1 MDHQPTSVTQPVRAT
16 RAMLLGGQ
24 NALVESFSAIAEAL
38 TGGGDLETVLQCI
51 AEESLHLLHATSA
64 RVRMPD
70 ATGTQLLLA
79 ALADDEEAALRLPPP
94 DSISYLH
101 TDSIAGKAFR
111 TNQIHVARGAPR
123 RGVPEEQYVLH
134 CTVPLTTRNRTL
146 GVLTIWRA
154 TEELF
159 TEDEVAIVRIFGNA
173 AALAI
178 EQVRLLTEE
187 RDRTR
192 RMETLTEVAR
202 IISAATERDALYEAV
217 YAQCVRLFGV
227 EHFYIARTTPNGQ
240 VVPVLWYSYARRLHD
255 QESAPLLPSLGQC
268 VVEENTPINTADA
281 GAEYQRRGLP
291 IPPGDQ
297 RDDLVPTYHLPWM
310 GVPIREGERASG
322 VIATNGRPTPYTDEE
337 CTVLLA
343 IAGQL
348 GVAIRNIDLLEAQ
361 RARAERMETLTEVS
375 RAISASTDLST
386 LYEAVRQECGRL
398 FSVES
403 FYIAHVRETTGEVVP
418 DLWYSRGE
426 RLHAMEG
433 EPLEGGLSPVV
444 AATRQP
450 LVTDD
455 YIAECQR
462 RGMTIYYPTDP
473 NDVGDAW
480 MGVPLLAGQ
489 TLLGVMVI
497 NGKRAPYS
505 ADEREAF
512 IAIAN
517 QVTVALTNARLLQ
530 EKEARATRMAAL
542 ADVSRAISAVTD
554 PDELYDVV
562 YHECSRLLPM
572 TNSRICRILPDT
584 GEVIAECYF
593 RDGVRVRALEGR
605 VLRGGLSPVIR
616 DTGQPMMTNDYA
628 AELVRRGM
636 ALVDT
641 PLPPANSSWLG
652 VPVIQ
657 GDEVYGIISLNTT
670 TRRLTTEDRDTLFA
684 IANQVGVAMANAR
697 LIARERTRATRMATL
712 TEIARSISAT
722 TDRETLYNAV
732 YEQCARLF
740 SVEHLRIART
750 HNAPETLIPEFWYVN
765 GIRHHGLEGKPMPF
779 GLSYVVSETRRPFS
793 TDDYQAECAARGIPA
808 SDPSHAHTPPGAKA
822 WLGAPLLAG
831 DALLGVIAIYGKLGA
846 YTPDE
851 EEAFVA
857 IVNQVSV
864 ALQNVE
870 LIEQE
875 RSRVERFAI
884 LNDMSRAMSA
894 VLDMDELLRVIQRET
909 PRLFPSQSLLAA
921 YWDDDRTRFHEQSR
935 NEGVKTLPF
944 MDVMEQRSLT
954 RTVVETGEPLVIR
967 EYEDEMQRRGRPL
980 RVLPYV
986 TFPTGW
992 VGIPLRTKE
1001 RTIGIIAAFV
1011 KREDLTDASVR
1022 ILELI
1027 ARQAAIA
1034 MENARLLERERLRAE
1049 RLAILNDIS
1058 RTISAV
1064 LDLEPLL
1071 GTIARECM
1079 RLVDLQ
1085 FPLIGYRAS
1094 ARGWITATGATA
1106 TIGHHNGEAGIGP
1119 LAAIVLESRTPLF
1132 VADYETACR
1141 ERGLTPSARPGMER
1155 SLGWI
1160 GVPMIVGTHVVG
1172 VLAGFIHAE
1181 HATAENTQL
1190 LSIMANQASI
1200 AIENARLYHDAQEL
1214 GVVEERNR
1222 LAREIH
1228 DTIAQGLTATTYQ
1241 LELADTFL
1249 AMEPPKL
1256 DRAREKLHRSLELT
1270 RANLDEARRSVM
1282 DLRAAHL
1289 QNATLIEA
1297 FERLAETFTN
1307 DSGVTVT
1314 VAAAEDFPT
1323 LPSPVSAGL
1332 YRIGQ
1337 EALANI
1343 TKHAQAT
1350 LVAFRLDIEADAVA
1364 LTIHDNG
1371 IGFDPEIVA
1380 TQRTAR
1386 GTAGGFGLIGIRERA
1401 QLMGG
1406 TSDIWSDVGAGTQI
1420 VVRVP
1425 IQLYTDA
1432 QSTARNTM
1440 GVTKQ

>member
-1 MDHQPTSVTQPVRAT
+1 MEREPTIISHPGHDARTMPP
-16 RAMLLGGQ
+16 GGQ
-24 NALVESFSAIAEAL
+24 SALLDSFSAIAEAL
-38 TGGGDLETVLQCI
+38 TGGGDLATVLQCI
-51 AEESLHLLHATSA
+51 AEESLRLLHATSA

-70 ATGTQLLLA
+70 VTGTQLLLA
-79 ALADDEEAALRLPPP
+79 ALADDEQSAIRLPPP
-94 DSISYLH
+94 DPVSYLR
-101 TDSIAGKAFR
+101 TDAIAGKAFR
-111 TNQIHVARGAPR
+111 TNQIYVARGAPR
-123 RGVPEEQYVLH
+123 RGVPEEQYALH
-134 CTVPLTTRNRTL
+134 CTVPLMTRNRAL
-146 GVLTIWRA
+146 GVLTVWRA
-154 TEELF
+154 TEEAF
-159 TEDEVAIVRIFGNA
+159 SDDEVAVVRIFGNA

-217 YAQCVRLFGV
+217 YEQCVRLFGV
-227 EHFYIARTTPNGQ
+227 EHFSIARTTPDGAL
-240 VVPVLWYSYARRLHD
+240 VPVLWYSYARRLPE
-255 QESAPLLPSLGQC
+255 QEAIPLPPSLGQC
-268 VVEENTPINTADA
+268 VVRENKAINTADA
-281 GAEYQRRGLP
+281 GAEYRRRGLP
-291 IPPGDQ
+291 APAGDQ
-297 RDDLVPTYHLPWM
+297 WGERSHTYHLPWM
-310 GVPIREGERASG
+310 GVPIRAGDRASG

-343 IAGQL
+343 IADQV
-348 GVAIRNIDLLEAQ
+348 GVAMRNIDLLDAQ

-375 RAISASTDLST
+375 RSISAATDLST
-386 LYEAVRQECGRL
+386 LYEAVRRECGRL

-403 FYIAHVRETTGEVVP
+403 FYIAHVPETTGEVVP

-426 RLHAMEG
+426 RLHDMEG
-433 EPLEGGLSPVV
+433 EPLEGGLSLIV
-444 AATRQP
+444 AKTRRP
-450 LVTDD
+450 LVTGD
-455 YIAECQR
+455 YIAECMR

-489 TLLGVMVI
+489 TLLGVIVI
-497 NGKRAPYS
+497 NGKRAPYTP
-505 ADEREAF
+505 DEQEAF
-512 IAIAN
+512 IAIAS
-517 QVTVALTNARLLQ
+517 QVTVALTNARLLR
-530 EKEARATRMAAL
+530 EKEGRATRMAAL
-542 ADVSRAISAVTD
+542 AEVSRAISAVTD

-562 YHECSRLLPM
+562 YRECSRLLPM
-572 TNSRICRILPDT
+572 ANSRICRILPET
-584 GEVIAECYF
+584 GEVFAECYI
-593 RDGVRVRALEGR
+593 RNGVRVRELER
-605 VLRGGLSPVIR
+605 KILRGGLSPAIR
-616 DTGQPMMTNDYA
+616 DTGRPLMTNDYA
-628 AELVRRGM
+628 AELVERGM

-641 PLPPANSSWLG
+641 PLPPPNSSWLG

-670 TRRLTTEDRDTLFA
+670 ERRLTGEDRDTLLA

-697 LIARERTRATRMATL
+697 LITRERARATRMATL
-712 TEIARSISAT
+712 TEIARAISAT

-732 YEQCARLF
+732 YEQCAHLF
-740 SVEHLRIART
+740 NVESLRITRVNERT
-750 HNAPETLIPEFWYVN
+750 GEHIPEFWYIDGDRRFERE
-765 GIRHHGLEGKPMPF
+765 GIPLRY
-779 GLSYVVSETRRPFS
+779 GLSFIVAETRRPFS
-793 TDDYQAECAARGIPA
+793 TGDYYAERIERDIPVSKPMNGGA
-808 SDPSHAHTPPGAKA
+808 SFEAKG
-822 WLGAPLLAG
+822 WLGVPMLAG
-831 DALLGVIAIYGKLGA
+831 DTLLGVIAIYGKPGA

-870 LIEQE
+870 LIERE

-884 LNDMSRAMSA
+884 LSDMSRAMSA
-894 VLDMDELLRVIQRET
+894 MLDMDELLDVIQREA

-921 YWDDDRTRFHEQSR
+921 YWDDDRTMFHEQSR

-944 MDVMEQRSLT
+944 TAVMEQRALT
-954 RTVVETGEPLVIR
+954 QAVVETGETLVVP
-967 EYEDEMQRRGRPL
+967 EYEEEMQRRGRAL

-986 TFPTGW
+986 TWPTGW
-992 VGIPLRTKE
+992 VGVPLRAKE
-1001 RTIGIIAAFV
+1001 RTIGIIAAFA
-1011 KREDLTDASVR
+1011 KKEELSDASVR

-1034 MENARLLERERLRAE
+1034 MENARLLERERGRAE

-1071 GTIARECM
+1071 GAIARECM
-1079 RLVDLQ
+1079 RLADLQ
-1085 FPLIGYRAS
+1085 FPLIGYRAPS
-1094 ARGWITATGATA
+1094 GGWITATGTEP
-1106 TIGHHNGEAGIGP
+1106 TIARHDGTSGIGP
-1119 LAAIVLESRTPLF
+1119 LAAIVLASREPLF

-1141 ERGLTPSARPGMER
+1141 ERGHVPSARPGVTLPM
-1155 SLGWI
+1155 GWI
-1160 GVPMIVGTHVVG
+1160 GVPMIVGAHVVG
-1172 VLAGFIHAE
+1172 VLAGFIAGE
-1181 HATAENTQL
+1181 HATAENAQL

-1256 DRAREKLHRSLELT
+1256 DRAKEKLHRSLELT

-1307 DSGVTVT
+1307 DSGVAVT
-1314 VAAAEDFPT
+1314 VAAAEGFPA
-1323 LPSPVSAGL
+1323 LPSSVSAGL

-1350 LVAFRLDIEADAVA
+1350 RVAFHLGIGENNVV
-1364 LTIHDNG
+1364 LTIHDDG

-1386 GTAGGFGLIGIRERA
+1386 GTSGGFGLIGIRERA
-1401 QLMGG
+1401 QLLGG
-1406 TSDIWSDVGAGTQI
+1406 TSDIWSDLGAGTQI

-1425 IQLYTDA
+1425 IKL
-1432 QSTARNTM
+1432 
-1440 GVTKQ
+1440 

>member
-1 MDHQPTSVTQPVRAT
+1 MDRNPTIVTHPARVIRT
-16 RAMLLGGQ
+16 MPLGGQ
-24 NALVESFSAIAEAL
+24 NALLESFSAIAEAL
-38 TGGGDLETVLQCI
+38 TGGGDLATVLQCI
-51 AEESLHLLHATSA
+51 AEESLRLLHATSA

-79 ALADDEEAALRLPPP
+79 ALADDEEADFRLPPP
-94 DSISYLH
+94 DPASYLR
-101 TDSIAGKAFR
+101 TDSIAGRAFR
-111 TNQIHVARGAPR
+111 TNQIYVARGAPR
-123 RGVPEEQYVLH
+123 RGVPEEQYAMH
-134 CTVPLTTRNRTL
+134 CTVPLTTRHRTL
-146 GVLTIWRA
+146 GVLTIWRT
-154 TEELF
+154 TEETF
-159 TEDEVAIVRIFGNA
+159 SEDEVALVRIFGNA

-202 IISAATERDALYEAV
+202 IISAATDRDALSEAV
-217 YAQCVRLFGV
+217 YEQCVRLFGV
-227 EHFYIARTTPNGQ
+227 EHFYIARTAPDGRL
-240 VVPVLWYSYARRLHD
+240 VPILWYSYAQRLRE
-255 QESAPLLPSLGQC
+255 QEGVPLPPSLGHC
-268 VVEENTPINTADA
+268 VIEENTPINTADA
-281 GAEYQRRGLP
+281 GAEYARRGLTP
-291 IPPGDQ
+291 LPDDQ
-297 RDDLVPTYHLPWM
+297 WGERVHTFHMPWM
-310 GVPIREGERASG
+310 GVPIREGDLAFG

-343 IAGQL
+343 IADQV
-348 GVAIRNIDLLEAQ
+348 GVAMRNIDLLEAQ
-361 RARAERMETLTEVS
+361 RARAARMETLTDVS
-375 RAISASTDLST
+375 RAISAATDLST
-386 LYEAVRQECGRL
+386 LYEAVRRECGRL

-403 FYIAHVRETTGEVVP
+403 FSIGHVRETTGEVVP

-426 RLHAMEG
+426 RLHDMEG

-455 YIAECQR
+455 YIAECGR
-462 RGMTIYYPTDP
+462 RGIPIYYPTDP
-473 NDVGDAW
+473 NEAGDAW
-480 MGVPLLAGQ
+480 MGVPLLAGPA
-489 TLLGVMVI
+489 LLGVMVI

-505 ADEREAF
+505 DDEREAF
-512 IAIAN
+512 VAIAN
-517 QVTVALTNARLLQ
+517 QVTVALTNARLLK
-530 EKEARATRMAAL
+530 EKEERATRMAAL

-554 PDELYDVV
+554 PDALYDVV
-562 YHECSRLLPM
+562 YRECGRLLPM
-572 TNSRICRILPDT
+572 ANSRICRIVPES

-593 RDGVRVRALEGR
+593 RDGARVRELEGR
-605 VLRGGLSPVIR
+605 ILRGGLGPVIR
-616 DTGQPMMTNDYA
+616 DTGRPLLTNDYA
-628 AELVRRGM
+628 AELVERGM

-641 PLPPANSSWLG
+641 PLPPPHSSWLG

-670 TRRLTTEDRDTLFA
+670 ERRLTTEDRDTLLA
-684 IANQVGVAMANAR
+684 IANQVGIAMANAR
-697 LIARERTRATRMATL
+697 LITRERERAARMATL

-732 YEQCARLF
+732 YEQCVRLF
-740 SVEHLRIART
+740 RVESLRITRVNPGT
-750 HNAPETLIPEFWYVN
+750 GEQIPEFWYIDGV
-765 GIRHHGLEGKPMPF
+765 RRFEREGVPLRY
-779 GLSYVVSETRRPFS
+779 GLSFIVAETRRPFN
-793 TDDYQAECAARGIPA
+793 TDDYYAERIARGIPV
-808 SDPSHAHTPPGAKA
+808 SKPMNNSTSFEAKG
-822 WLGAPLLAG
+822 WLGVPMLAG
-831 DALLGVIAIYGKLGA
+831 DTLLGVIAMYGTPSG
-846 YTPDE
+846 YTPDD

-870 LIEQE
+870 LIERE
-875 RSRVERFAI
+875 RSRVERFAV
-884 LNDMSRAMSA
+884 LSDMSRAMSA
-894 VLDMDELLRVIQRET
+894 VLDMDELLNVILRET

-921 YWDDDRTRFHEQSR
+921 YWDDDRRWFHEESR
-935 NEGVKTLPF
+935 NEGIKVLPLAE
-944 MDVMEQRSLT
+944 VMEQRALT
-954 RTVVETGEPLVIR
+954 RHVVESGELFVTHD
-967 EYEDEMQRRGRPL
+967 YEGEMERRDRPP
-980 RVLPYV
+980 RALPYV
-986 TFPTGW
+986 ALPTGW
-992 VGIPLRTKE
+992 IGVPLRAKE
-1001 RTIGIIAAFV
+1001 RTIGLIAAFA
-1011 KREDLTDASVR
+1011 KKENLSEATVR

-1034 MENARLLERERLRAE
+1034 LENARLLERERARAE

-1071 GTIARECM
+1071 GAIARECM
-1079 RLVDLQ
+1079 RLVGLR
-1085 FPLIGYRAS
+1085 FPLIGYRAAS
-1094 ARGWITATGATA
+1094 GGWITATGAA
-1106 TIGHHNGEAGIGP
+1106 AVIGHHDGETGVGP
-1119 LAAIVLESRTPLF
+1119 LATVVMRDRAPLF

-1141 ERGLTPSARPGMER
+1141 ERGAVPG
-1155 SLGWI
+1155 SLPGPPPMGWI
-1160 GVPMIVGTHVVG
+1160 GVPMVIGAQAVG
-1172 VLAGFIHAE
+1172 VLAGFIPAE
-1181 HATAENTQL
+1181 HATAENAQL
-1190 LSIMANQASI
+1190 LSIMANQAAI

-1214 GVVEERNR
+1214 GIVEERNR

-1270 RANLDEARRSVM
+1270 RANLEEARRSVM

-1289 QNATLIEA
+1289 QNVTLTEA

-1307 DSGVTVT
+1307 DSGVAVT
-1314 VAAAEDFPT
+1314 VNAAEEFPA

-1343 TKHAQAT
+1343 GKHARAT
-1350 LVAFRLDIEADAVA
+1350 RVEMSLGTEEGTVR
-1364 LTIHDNG
+1364 LTIHDDG
-1371 IGFDPEIVA
+1371 VGFDPEIVA

-1386 GTAGGFGLIGIRERA
+1386 GTSGGFGLIGIRERA

-1406 TSDIWSDVGAGTQI
+1406 TSDIRSDVGAGTQI

-1425 IQLYTDA
+1425 IKL
-1432 QSTARNTM
+1432 
-1440 GVTKQ
+1440 